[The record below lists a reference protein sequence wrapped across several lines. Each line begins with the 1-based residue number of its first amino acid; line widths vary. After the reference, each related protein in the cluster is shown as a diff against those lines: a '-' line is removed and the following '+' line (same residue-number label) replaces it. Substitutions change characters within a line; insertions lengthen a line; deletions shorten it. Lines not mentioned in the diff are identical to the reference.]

1 MTAMPRTAWSAL
13 WLAAF
18 AACGQ
23 GPTAIV
29 DAAMFDAR
37 ADGAAGDD
45 AAPPDGPPLDGEA
58 DGPLAIDD
66 AAVDGAVAIE
76 DAAVDGAVAIE
87 DAAVDGAVA
96 IEDAAVDGAVVIE
109 DAGGSDGA
117 GPLALGCADG
127 TREGFVDPTAFP
139 TVAACAGA
147 WDGEVGQAGALCA
160 PGWQVCDGSTFAVTN
175 ITFAAAIGFPGCF
188 AFDAAHDNYV
198 CRPDCSAQVA
208 AGVDT
213 ADGLDM
219 GGVGAGCRFQF
230 PGTASC
236 LVGGRIDA
244 SENSGT
250 GCRYA
255 AGITDG
261 VVCCASIIAER

>member
-1 MTAMPRTAWSAL
+1 MRSLVWSAL
-13 WLAAF
+13 SVVAV

-29 DAAMFDAR
+29 DAAMIDAR

-58 DGPLAIDD
+58 DAPIVFLD
-66 AAVDGAVAIE
+66 AAIE
-76 DAAVDGAVAIE
+76 DAAVDGAVTVEDAADDGGVAPE
-87 DAAVDGAVA
+87 DAAVDGA
-96 IEDAAVDGAVVIE
+96 
-109 DAGGSDGA
+109 
-117 GPLALGCADG
+117 GPLAAGCADG
-127 TREGFVDPTAFP
+127 TREGFTDLATFP

-147 WDGEVGQAGALCA
+147 WAGEIGQAGALCA
-160 PGWQVCDGSTFAVTN
+160 PGWQVCDGSTFAAVGVSFT
-175 ITFAAAIGFPGCF
+175 AATAFPGCF
-188 AFDAAHDNYV
+188 GFDAAHDNYV

-213 ADGLDM
+213 ADGIDM

-230 PGTASC
+230 PGSASC

-250 GCRYA
+250 GCRYV

-261 VVCCASIIAER
+261 VVCCATIIAE